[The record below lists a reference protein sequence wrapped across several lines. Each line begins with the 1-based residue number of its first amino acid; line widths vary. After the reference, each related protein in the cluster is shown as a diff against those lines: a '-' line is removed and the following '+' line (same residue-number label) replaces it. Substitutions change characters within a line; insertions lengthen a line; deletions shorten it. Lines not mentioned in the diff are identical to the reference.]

1 MKLEKIKLSGFKS
14 FVDQTVIPIT
24 GNLTAIVG
32 PNGCGKSNIID
43 AVRWVMGE
51 SSAKHLRGGS
61 MADVIFNGS
70 SGRKPVST
78 ASVELVFNNTD
89 SKLGGEYSQYDTIA
103 IKRQVSRDGTSVF
116 MLNGSRCR
124 RKDITDIFLGTG
136 LGSRSYAIIEQGTI
150 SRMVEAKPEDLRV
163 HIEEA
168 AGVSKY
174 KERRS
179 ETETRMRHTREN
191 LERLDDLRDEVE
203 KQIKHLQKQAEK
215 AEKYTELKK
224 KERQYRLEL
233 LAMRWNAY
241 HQAAKQL
248 DERLQE
254 VAHEHNRLFVEL
266 RDIDNTIETKRAEHK
281 TQQQQTNSS
290 QGDYYQIVAE
300 VSGLEQTIK
309 HSETSREQTLVEI
322 NRLRQ
327 QADQSLTELE
337 ADVQQLEQIKEALF
351 EAEEALIVAE
361 ERQEDVL
368 YSQQEVQQQKSS
380 WQEQWETY
388 RNTSSSY
395 KEQSEVQRV
404 KTAQLENQNR
414 QLQIRLDKL
423 HSERS
428 ELESSE
434 LQSEIESLDAGI
446 EMIETQRDDL
456 QKQLESLH
464 RQIREQRQQI
474 KQYHDELHTRR
485 SEMHSVKGKITSLEL
500 LQQHAMGKD
509 NKHLSTWLESVDLA
523 ENRRLAEFL
532 DVQAGW
538 DTAVETVLGSYLEAI
553 CIESADQVIPGL
565 QRLTDESI
573 ALVETGA
580 KKPSPEGEGWVT
592 TARMQEVEQRMEQ
605 LPRGNQNKE
614 ESLFVSPHP
623 SLIMPDSPVQH
634 PAGECKSAPGGF
646 VPQGEGACASSLLD
660 KVKAPWDLS
669 NLLAGVYCADDV
681 ETARALSSQ
690 LKAHE
695 SIIIPDGTWFGSGW
709 IKIIRAKDSKTGV
722 LQREKE
728 LRLLKQRQEDLH
740 IEIEALEDQLESSE
754 TGLKDA
760 EVQRESIQQQD
771 NSLSSELSVKSAEFS
786 ARSARLEH
794 QQRRLEQ
801 VCNDIDDISSETAE
815 NAETIAESRLLQEQA
830 EQVMAEQEQK
840 KQSLEALNQE
850 LQSEQQRI
858 DQSANEARQQVY
870 SIKSKIESL
879 RSSETLTGKQLE
891 RLRQQHQQSTERIA
905 ELEKN
910 LHQTLTPMDDEKKQ
924 LEQIL
929 VDKGKL
935 EIRLHEQRQLQEDLE
950 AEITRLSEQ
959 HIRVQRALEKQKEA
973 LDTIRFDLQ
982 ESKVRQQTVNE
993 QLKEIDADVGQVLHS
1008 LPEQAEENSWK
1019 RTVDDLLAQIER
1031 LGTINLTAIEEYKA
1045 QSERM
1050 NFLNEQHAD
1059 LIEALQTLD
1068 QAISKIDK
1076 ESRQRFKETF
1086 DKINTG
1092 LQEKFPKLFGGGH
1105 AYLELTEQDE
1115 LESGVNI
1122 IARPPGKKNSSI
1134 HLLSGGEKALT
1145 AVALVFSIFELNPA
1159 PFCLLDEVDA
1169 PLDDANVGRFSRM
1182 VEEMS
1187 ASVQFLYIS
1196 HNKATMEIAK
1206 QLAGVTMKEPGVS
1219 RMVAVDIEE
1228 AVSLAET

>member
-14 FVDQTVIPIT
+14 FVDQTVIPIS

-78 ASVELVFNNTD
+78 ASVELVFDNTD

-103 IKRQVSRDGTSVF
+103 IKRQVSRDGTSLF

-150 SRMVEAKPEDLRV
+150 SRMVEAKPEDLRI

-224 KERQYRLEL
+224 QERQFKLEL
-233 LAMRWNAY
+233 LAMRWNTY

-248 DERLQE
+248 DAKLQE

-266 RDIDNTIETKRAEHK
+266 RDIDNNIETKRAEHK
-281 TQQQQTNSS
+281 TQQQQTNRF

-309 HSETSREQTLVEI
+309 HGESSREQTTIEV

-327 QADQSLTELE
+327 QADQSLKELE
-337 ADVQQLEQIKEALF
+337 ADVQQLEEIKQALF

-368 YSQQEVQQQKSS
+368 YNQQEVQQQKSS
-380 WQEQWETY
+380 WQEQWEAY
-388 RNTSSSY
+388 RTTSSSY
-395 KEQSEVQRV
+395 KEQAEVQRV
-404 KTAQLENQNR
+404 KSVQLENQNR

-423 HSERS
+423 QGERS

-446 EMIETQRDDL
+446 EIIEMQRAAFH
-456 QKQLESLH
+456 QQLEDLH
-464 RQIREQRQQI
+464 QQIREQRQQI

-485 SEMHSVKGKITSLEL
+485 SEMQSVNGKITSLEL

-509 NKHLSTWLESVDLA
+509 NKHLSAWLASVDLV

-565 QRLTDESI
+565 QRLTDESLMLI
-573 ALVETGA
+573 ETGTNTVDVSGT
-580 KKPSPEGEGWVT
+580 KPSPEGEGWV
-592 TARMQEVEQRMEQ
+592 
-605 LPRGNQNKE
+605 RGNQSKE
-614 ESLFVSPHP
+614 DSLFESPHP
-623 SLIMPDSPVQH
+623 SLL
-634 PAGECKSAPGGF
+634 PG
-646 VPQGEGACASSLLD
+646 GEGAHVPMLLD

-669 NLLAGVYCADDV
+669 NLLAGVYCVDDA
-681 ETARALSSQ
+681 ETARTLSSQ

-695 SIIIPDGTWFGSGW
+695 SVITPDGTWFGSGW

-728 LRLLKQRQEDLH
+728 LRLLKQRQEELH
-740 IEIEALEDQLESSE
+740 IEIESFEDQLESAE

-771 NSLSSELSVKSAEFS
+771 NSLGAELSVKSAEFS
-786 ARSARLEH
+786 AHSARLEH
-794 QQRRLEQ
+794 QQRRLGQ
-801 VCNDIDDISSETAE
+801 VCNDIDDISRETAE
-815 NAETIAESRLLQEQA
+815 NAEIIAESQMLQEQA

-840 KQSLEALNQE
+840 KQSLEALNQD
-850 LQSEQQRI
+850 LQSQQQQI

-870 SIKSKIESL
+870 SLKSQIESL

-891 RLRQQHQQSTERIA
+891 RLQLQHQQSVERIA
-905 ELEKN
+905 ELENN
-910 LHQTLTPMDDEKKQ
+910 LQQTLTPMDEEKKQ
-924 LEQIL
+924 LEQMV
-929 VDKGKL
+929 VDKEQL
-935 EIRLHEQRQLQEDLE
+935 ETCLKKQRQLQEDLE
-950 AEITRLSEQ
+950 AEITQLSEQ

-973 LDTIRFDLQ
+973 LDTIRFELQ

-993 QLKEIDADVGQVLHS
+993 QLKEIDADVEQVLQN

-1050 NFLNEQHAD
+1050 DFLNEQHAD
-1059 LIEALQTLD
+1059 LIEALQTLE

-1076 ESRQRFKETF
+1076 ESRLRFKETF

-1169 PLDDANVGRFSRM
+1169 PLDDANVGRFSKM

-1228 AVSLAET
+1228 AVSLAEI

>member
-14 FVDQTVIPIT
+14 FVDPTVIPIS

-150 SRMVEAKPEDLRV
+150 SRMVEAKPDELRV

-179 ETETRMRHTREN
+179 ETETRMKHTREN

-224 KERQYRLEL
+224 QERQYRLEL
-233 LAMRWNAY
+233 LAMRWNTY

-248 DERLQE
+248 DAKLQE

-266 RDIDNTIETKRAEHK
+266 RDIDNSIEAKRADHK
-281 TQQQQTNSS
+281 AQQQQTNSS

-309 HSETSREQTLVEI
+309 HSESSREQTIVEI

-327 QADQSLTELE
+327 QADQSLAELE
-337 ADVQQLEQIKEALF
+337 ADVQQLEEIKAALF

-368 YSQQEVQQQKSS
+368 YNQQEVQQQKSA

-388 RNTSSSY
+388 RTTSSSY
-395 KEQSEVQRV
+395 KEQAEVQRV
-404 KTAQLENQNR
+404 KTVQLENQNR

-423 HSERS
+423 HGERS
-428 ELESSE
+428 ELEAGD
-434 LQSEIESLDAGI
+434 LQSEIESLDTGI
-446 EMIETQRDDL
+446 EIIETQRADL
-456 QKQLESLH
+456 HQQLEDLH
-464 RQIREQRQQI
+464 QQIREQRQQI
-474 KQYHDELHTRR
+474 KQYHDGLHTHR
-485 SEMHSVKGKITSLEL
+485 SEMQSVKGKITSLEL

-509 NKHLSTWLESVDLA
+509 NKHLSAWLESVGLA

-553 CIESADQVIPGL
+553 CIESADQIIPGL
-565 QRLTDESI
+565 QRLTDESLM
-573 ALVETGA
+573 LVETGA
-580 KKPSPEGEGWVT
+580 KTSGYVDTNPTYMG
-592 TARMQEVEQRMEQ
+592 
-605 LPRGNQNKE
+605 
-614 ESLFVSPHP
+614 
-623 SLIMPDSPVQH
+623 
-634 PAGECKSAPGGF
+634 
-646 VPQGEGACASSLLD
+646 LLD

-669 NLLAGVYCADDV
+669 NLLAGVYCVEDA
-681 ETARALSSQ
+681 ETARTLSAQ
-690 LKAHE
+690 LKPHE
-695 SIIIPDGTWFGSGW
+695 SVITPDGTWFGSGW

-728 LRLLKQRQEDLH
+728 LRLLKQRQEELH
-740 IEIEALEDQLESSE
+740 IEIESFEDQLETAE

-760 EVQRESIQQQD
+760 EVTRESIQQQD
-771 NSLSSELSVKSAEFS
+771 NSLGSELSVKSAEFS
-786 ARSARLEH
+786 AHSARLEH

-801 VCNDIDDISSETAE
+801 VCNDIDELSRETAD
-815 NAETIAESRLLQEQA
+815 NAETIAEYQLLLEQA
-830 EQVMAEQEQK
+830 EQSMEQQEQNK
-840 KQSLEALNQE
+840 HSLEALNQE
-850 LQSEQQRI
+850 LQSEQQRV

-870 SIKSKIESL
+870 SIKAQIESL

-891 RLRQQHQQSTERIA
+891 RLRLQHQQSVERIA
-905 ELEKN
+905 ELELN
-910 LHQTLTPMDDEKKQ
+910 LHQTLTPMDEEKKQ
-924 LEQIL
+924 LEQRV
-929 VDKGKL
+929 VDKEQL
-935 EIRLHEQRQLQEDLE
+935 ETRLKKQRRLQEDLE
-950 AEITRLSEQ
+950 AEITRLSEE

-973 LDTIRFDLQ
+973 LDTIRFELQ

-993 QLKEIDADVGQVLHS
+993 QLKEIDADVELVLQS

-1076 ESRQRFKETF
+1076 ESRLRFKETF

-1169 PLDDANVGRFSRM
+1169 PLDDANVGRFSKM

-1196 HNKATMEIAK
+1196 HNKVTMEIAK

-1228 AVSLAET
+1228 AVSLAEI

>member
-14 FVDQTVIPIT
+14 FVDSTVIPIS

-78 ASVELVFNNTD
+78 ASVELVFNNTEG
-89 SKLGGEYSQYDTIA
+89 KLGGEYSQYDTIA

-150 SRMVEAKPEDLRV
+150 SRMVEAKPDDLRV

-179 ETETRMRHTREN
+179 ETETRMKHTREN

-224 KERQYRLEL
+224 QERQFKLEL
-233 LAMRWNAY
+233 LAMRWNTY
-241 HQAAKQL
+241 HLAGKQL
-248 DERLQE
+248 DEKLQA

-266 RDIDNTIETKRAEHK
+266 RDIDSAIESKRGEHK
-281 TQQQQTNSS
+281 IQQQQTDRF
-290 QGDYYQIVAE
+290 QGDYYQVVAE
-300 VSGLEQTIK
+300 VGSLEQAIK
-309 HSETSREQTLVEI
+309 HSENSREQTAVEI
-322 NRLRQ
+322 KRLRE
-327 QADQSLTELE
+327 QAEQSLAELE
-337 ADVQQLEQIKEALF
+337 ADMQQLEAIKEALF

-361 ERQEDVL
+361 ERQDEVL
-368 YSQQEVQQQKSS
+368 SNQQDAQQQRND
-380 WQEQWETY
+380 WQEQWEAY
-388 RNTSSSY
+388 RTTSSRY
-395 KEQSEVQRV
+395 KEQAEVQRV
-404 KTAQLENQNR
+404 TIAQLENQNR

-423 HSERS
+423 HGERD
-428 ELESSE
+428 ELESSD
-434 LQSEIESLDAGI
+434 LQDEIEALDSSI
-446 EMIETQRDDL
+446 EMIEMQREQL
-456 QKQLESLH
+456 QNQLETLH
-464 RQIREQRQQI
+464 QQIREQRHQI
-474 KQYHDELHTRR
+474 KQAHDELHTRR
-485 SEMHSVKGKITSLEL
+485 SESQGVKGKITSLEL

-509 NKHLSTWLESVDLA
+509 NKQLSAWLASVDLA

-532 DVQAGW
+532 EVQAGW

-553 CIESADQVIPGL
+553 CIDSAEAVIPGL
-565 QRLTDESI
+565 QRLTDES
-573 ALVETGA
+573 LTLLETGA
-580 KKPSPEGEGWVT
+580 KNSGY
-592 TARMQEVEQRMEQ
+592 
-605 LPRGNQNKE
+605 
-614 ESLFVSPHP
+614 
-623 SLIMPDSPVQH
+623 
-634 PAGECKSAPGGF
+634 PANPAYG
-646 VPQGEGACASSLLD
+646 SLLD

-669 NLLAGVYCADDV
+669 NLLAGIYCADDADS
-681 ETARALSSQ
+681 ARALSANLQ
-690 LKAHE
+690 VHE
-695 SIIIPDGTWFGSGW
+695 SVIAPDGTWFGAGW
-709 IKIIRAKDSKTGV
+709 IRIIRAKDSKTGV

-740 IEIEALEDQLESSE
+740 EEIEAFEQQLENAE
-754 TGLKDA
+754 TGLKEA
-760 EVQRESIQQQD
+760 ESARESLQQQD
-771 NSLSSELSVKSAEFS
+771 TGLGSELSLKSAEFS
-786 ARSARLEH
+786 AHSARLEH

-801 VCNDIDDISSETAE
+801 VSNDIDEISREFAE
-815 NAETIAESRLLQEQA
+815 NAETVAEVQLVQEQA

-840 KQSLEALNQE
+840 KQDLEALNQE
-850 LQSEQQRI
+850 LQSGQQQI
-858 DQSANEARQQVY
+858 DNAANEARQQVY
-870 SIKSKIESL
+870 SIKSQIESL
-879 RSSETLTGKQLE
+879 RSSETLTSKQLD
-891 RLRQQHQQSTERIA
+891 RLRLQHQQSLERIA
-905 ELEKN
+905 ELENK
-910 LHQTLTPMDDEKKQ
+910 LKQTLTPMDEEKKQ
-924 LEQIL
+924 LEQRA
-929 VDKGKL
+929 VDKVRL
-935 EIRLHEQRQLQEDLE
+935 ESGLKQQRQQQEELE
-950 AEITRLSEQ
+950 AEITQLSEQ
-959 HIRVQRALEKQKEA
+959 HIRSQRALEQQKEA
-973 LDTIRFDLQ
+973 LDTIRFELQ

-993 QLKEIDADVGQVLHS
+993 QLKEIDADVEQVLQS
-1008 LPEQAEENSWK
+1008 LPEQAEEHSWK
-1019 RTVDDLLAQIER
+1019 KTVDDLLAQIER

-1050 NFLNEQHAD
+1050 EFLNEQHAD

-1068 QAISKIDK
+1068 KAISQIDK
-1076 ESRQRFKETF
+1076 ESRLRFKETF

-1105 AYLELTEQDE
+1105 AYLELTEEDE
-1115 LESGVNI
+1115 LEAGVNI

-1169 PLDDANVGRFSRM
+1169 PLDDANVGRFSKM

-1187 ASVQFLYIS
+1187 ATVQFLYIS
-1196 HNKATMEIAK
+1196 HNKVTMEIAK

-1228 AVSLAET
+1228 AVSLAEI

>member
-14 FVDQTVIPIT
+14 FVDTTVIPIS

-78 ASVELVFNNTD
+78 ASVELVFDN
-89 SKLGGEYSQYDTIA
+89 SEGKLGGEYAQYDSIA

-150 SRMVEAKPEDLRV
+150 SRMVEAKPEDLRI

-179 ETETRMRHTREN
+179 ETETRMKHTREN

-224 KERQYRLEL
+224 QERQYRLEL
-233 LAMRWNAY
+233 LAMRWNTY

-248 DERLQE
+248 DEKLQE

-266 RDIDNTIETKRAEHK
+266 RDIDNNIEAKRAEHK

-309 HSETSREQTLVEI
+309 HNESSREQTAIEI
-322 NRLRQ
+322 NRLRE
-327 QADQSLTELE
+327 QSAESLNELE
-337 ADVQQLEQIKEALF
+337 VDMQQLEEIKKTLF

-361 ERQEDVL
+361 ERQEEVL
-368 YSQQEVQQQKSS
+368 YNQQEVQQQKSA
-380 WQEQWETY
+380 WQEQWEAY
-388 RNTSSSY
+388 RTTSSSY

-404 KTAQLENQNR
+404 KIVQLENQNR

-423 HSERS
+423 HGERS
-428 ELESSE
+428 ELSAND
-434 LQSEIESLDAGI
+434 LQSEIETLDAGI
-446 EMIETQRDDL
+446 EIIETQREDL
-456 QKQLESLH
+456 QSQLEGLH
-464 RQIREQRQQI
+464 QQIREQRQQV

-485 SEMHSVKGKITSLEL
+485 SEMQSVKGKITSLEL

-509 NKHLSTWLESVDLA
+509 NKHLSAWLASVDLV

-565 QRLTDESI
+565 QRLTDESLT
-573 ALVETGA
+573 LVETGA
-580 KKPSPEGEGWVT
+580 NVKPSPEGEGWV
-592 TARMQEVEQRMEQ
+592 
-605 LPRGNQNKE
+605 RGNQNKE
-614 ESLFVSPHP
+614 EGLFLSPHP
-623 SLIMPDSPVQH
+623 SLLP
-634 PAGECKSAPGGF
+634 E
-646 VPQGEGACASSLLD
+646 GEGACAPKLLD

-669 NLLAGVYCADDV
+669 NLLAGIYCADDA
-681 ETARALSSQ
+681 ETARVLSVQ
-690 LKAHE
+690 LKPHE
-695 SIIIPDGTWFGSGW
+695 SVITPDGTWFGSGW

-728 LRLLKQRQEDLH
+728 LRLLKQRQEELH
-740 IEIEALEDQLESSE
+740 NEIETFEDQLETAE

-771 NSLSSELSVKSAEFS
+771 NSLGAELSVKSAEFS
-786 ARSARLEH
+786 AHSARLEH
-794 QQRRLEQ
+794 QQRRLLQ
-801 VCNDIDDISSETAE
+801 VCNDIEEISRETAE
-815 NAETIAESRLLQEQA
+815 NAETVAESQLLQEQA
-830 EQVMAEQEQK
+830 EQVMVEQEQK
-840 KQSLEALNQE
+840 KQSLETLNQD
-850 LQSEQQRI
+850 LQSQQQRI
-858 DQSANEARQQVY
+858 DQSANEARQQVF
-870 SIKSKIESL
+870 SIKSQIESL
-879 RSSETLTGKQLE
+879 RSSETLTAKQLD
-891 RLRQQHQQSTERIA
+891 RLQLQHQQSALRIA
-905 ELEKN
+905 ELELN
-910 LHQTLTPMDDEKKQ
+910 LHQTLTPMDQEKKQ
-924 LEQIL
+924 LEQMF
-929 VDKGKL
+929 VDKEQL
-935 EIRLHEQRQLQEDLE
+935 EARLKQQRQLQDDIE
-950 AEITRLSEQ
+950 AEISQLSEA
-959 HIRVQRALEKQKEA
+959 HIKTQRALEKQKEA
-973 LDTIRFDLQ
+973 LDTIRFELQ

-993 QLKEIDADVGQVLHS
+993 QLNEIDADVETVLQS
-1008 LPEQAEENSWK
+1008 LPEQAQEHSWK
-1019 RTVDDLLAQIER
+1019 KTVDDLLAQIER
-1031 LGTINLTAIEEYKA
+1031 LGTINLTAIEEFKA

-1050 NFLNEQHAD
+1050 EFLNEQHAD

-1068 QAISKIDK
+1068 QAISQIDK
-1076 ESRQRFKETF
+1076 ESRLRFKETF

-1169 PLDDANVGRFSRM
+1169 PLDDANVGRFSKM

-1187 ASVQFLYIS
+1187 ESVQFLYIS
-1196 HNKATMEIAK
+1196 HNKVTMEIAK

-1228 AVSLAET
+1228 AVSLAEI